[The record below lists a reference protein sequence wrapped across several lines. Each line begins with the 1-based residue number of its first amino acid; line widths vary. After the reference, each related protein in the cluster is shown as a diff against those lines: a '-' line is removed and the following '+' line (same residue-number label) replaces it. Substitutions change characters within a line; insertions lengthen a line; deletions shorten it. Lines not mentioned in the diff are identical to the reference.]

1 MSSFSPQKALSVR
14 RPAGLAVRGAAI
26 TLFVTLLPGVAGAQ
40 PFDRQQSIGTLQE
53 QARKLAAELDQL
65 DQKTNDLDEQYN
77 DARLQ
82 LDGLRQKL
90 ADNQAQVD
98 AARAQLDTNRADAQ
112 RYAIEAFVGNS
123 DDSGLVGIADD
134 AIEESQRRTYLAS
147 WYGDSEQVV
156 EGLVAAQKDLADQE
170 ADLSAANDKV
180 EAKQAEIENAKT
192 QLEATIKNRR
202 DLAAGVQGQL
212 EEALKAEQARLAAE
226 AEAKAKAE
234 AEAAAKR
241 AAAARRVPA
250 VAVQAAAPGS
260 SGSAARA
267 MTVVASSPPAAA
279 STTPVPAGAPTAVEV
294 ALAQQGDPY
303 RWAASGPDS
312 FDCSG
317 LIMFAYK
324 AAGVSLPHSSRA
336 LRGMTERISVDE
348 LQPGDLVFGG
358 SPVHHVG
365 MYIGNGQMVHAPHS
379 GDVVRVASVYST
391 SKPVSFGRL

>member
-40 PFDRQQSIGTLQE
+40 PVDRQQSIGTLQE

-147 WYGDSEQVV
+147 RYGDSEQVV

-379 GDVVRVASVYST
+379 GDVVRVASIYST

>member
-40 PFDRQQSIGTLQE
+40 PVDRQQSIGTLQE

-147 WYGDSEQVV
+147 RYGDSEQVV

>member
-40 PFDRQQSIGTLQE
+40 PVDRQQSIGTLQE

-147 WYGDSEQVV
+147 RYGDSEQVV

-365 MYIGNGQMVHAPHS
+365 MYIGDGQMVHAPHS
-379 GDVVRVASVYST
+379 GDVVRVSSVYST

>member
-40 PFDRQQSIGTLQE
+40 PVDRQQTIGTLQE

-147 WYGDSEQVV
+147 RYGDSEQVV

-234 AEAAAKR
+234 AEAAARR

-379 GDVVRVASVYST
+379 GDVVRVASIYST

>member
-40 PFDRQQSIGTLQE
+40 PFDRQQSIGTLHE

-147 WYGDSEQVV
+147 RYGDSEQVV

-212 EEALKAEQARLAAE
+212 EEALKAEQARLAAV

>member
-40 PFDRQQSIGTLQE
+40 PVDRQQSIGTLQE

-147 WYGDSEQVV
+147 RYGDSEQVV

-241 AAAARRVPA
+241 AAAARRAPA

-365 MYIGNGQMVHAPHS
+365 MYIGDGQMVHAPHS
-379 GDVVRVASVYST
+379 GDVVRVASIYST

>member
-40 PFDRQQSIGTLQE
+40 PVDRQQSIGTLQE

-147 WYGDSEQVV
+147 RYGDSEQVV

-379 GDVVRVASVYST
+379 GDVVRVSSVYST

>member
-1 MSSFSPQKALSVR
+1 MSSFSPKKALSVR

-40 PFDRQQSIGTLQE
+40 PVDRQQSIGTLQE
-53 QARKLAAELDQL
+53 QARKLAAEPDQL

-147 WYGDSEQVV
+147 RYGDSEQVV

>member
-40 PFDRQQSIGTLQE
+40 PVDRQQSIGTLQE

-147 WYGDSEQVV
+147 RYGDSEQVV

-234 AEAAAKR
+234 AEAAARR

-365 MYIGNGQMVHAPHS
+365 MYIGDGQMVHAPHS

>member
-40 PFDRQQSIGTLQE
+40 PVDRQQSIGTLQE

-147 WYGDSEQVV
+147 RYGDSEQVV

-226 AEAKAKAE
+226 AE

>member
-40 PFDRQQSIGTLQE
+40 PVDRQQTIGTLQE

-147 WYGDSEQVV
+147 RYGDSEQVV

>member
-1 MSSFSPQKALSVR
+1 MSSFSPKKALSVR

-40 PFDRQQSIGTLQE
+40 PVDRQQSIGTLQE

-147 WYGDSEQVV
+147 RYGDSEQVV